1 MNASLKLSSLVL
13 WSFLVTSTL
22 LATSCKRQR
31 LNRPTSPPRAA
42 DSTAVVPVPS
52 ADSLAQGTS
61 RDEKIDVAEI
71 DFEYLVSRSKISF
84 RSKDQKVDN
93 ANVNIRIKKDS
104 VIWMNVSLL
113 GISGVRA
120 LITRDQVTVI
130 DLVHKEYSQFDYPTL
145 SRRYGIELSFDL
157 LQSIIVGNV
166 PLRKNPRKISKDP
179 DYFIIRQEAG
189 QVLVDNYIGK
199 QDRKLRKLKAVEL
212 RTNNTLNLT
221 FDNFA
226 VLNDMLFPYSSL
238 ITLDL
243 QSGTDRQ
250 SVQTVI
256 EIRHQKVELTDEPQS
271 FPFSIPAKYERKN

>member
-1 MNASLKLSSLVL
+1 MKLSSSAL
-13 WSFLVTSTL
+13 WSLLVIGTL
-22 LATSCKRQR
+22 LTVSCKRQR
-31 LNRPTSPPRAA
+31 LNRPLPAPVT
-42 DSTAVVPVPS
+42 DSTTVVAVPPS
-52 ADSLAQGTS
+52 RDSATLETS

-71 DFEYLVSRSKISF
+71 DFRYLVSRSKISF

-104 VIWMNVSLL
+104 IIWLNISLL
-113 GISGVRA
+113 GISGARA

-130 DLVHKEYSQFDYPTL
+130 DNVHKEYSQFDYPTL
-145 SRRYGIELSFDL
+145 SRRYGIELSYDL

-166 PLRKNPRKISKDP
+166 PLKKKPRKISKDP

-189 QVLVDNYIGK
+189 KVLVDNYIGK
-199 QDRKLRKLKAVEL
+199 QDRKLRKLKAVEPQ
-212 RTNNTLNLT
+212 TNNTLNLT
-221 FDNFA
+221 FDNFTA
-226 VLNDMLFPYSSL
+226 LNDVLFPYSSL

-250 SVQTVI
+250 PYQTVI
-256 EIRHQKVELTDEPQS
+256 EIRHQKVELTDEPQT

>member
-1 MNASLKLSSLVL
+1 MKLPALLL
-13 WSFLVTSTL
+13 WSLLGIGTL
-22 LATSCKRQR
+22 LTASCKRQR
-31 LNRPTSPPRAA
+31 LARPTPPPRA
-42 DSTAVVPVPS
+42 DSTAVVTLP
-52 ADSLAQGTS
+52 ARDSVTVEND
-61 RDEKIDVAEI
+61 RDEKVDVAEI
-71 DFEYLVSRSKISF
+71 DFRYLVSRSKISF
-84 RSKDQKVDN
+84 RSKDQKIDN

-113 GISGVRA
+113 GISGARA

-130 DLVHKEYSQFDYPTL
+130 DLVHKEYSQFDYATL

-179 DYFIIRQEAG
+179 DYFIIRQEAD

-250 SVQTVI
+250 SYQTVI
-256 EIRHQKVELTDEPQS
+256 EIRHLKVDLTDEPQS